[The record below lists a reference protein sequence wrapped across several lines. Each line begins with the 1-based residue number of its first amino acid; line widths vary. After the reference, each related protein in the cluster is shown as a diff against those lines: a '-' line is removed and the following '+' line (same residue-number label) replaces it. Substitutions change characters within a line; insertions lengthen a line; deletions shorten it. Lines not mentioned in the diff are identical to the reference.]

1 MLNFWL
7 LTTRII
13 AGSASFDDA
22 TLAQWKA
29 IVSHD
34 AATGYL
40 PSKYDFVTLF
50 AKTQRGTWP
59 QQLDCGARVFDMRI
73 GPITKNGSLIFH
85 HGPLAIHTLFE
96 DALKDTLTWAR
107 NNDGNLIVLYM
118 AEALGHV
125 PFEDS
130 EEVPKLEFQRRKLYE
145 TPAYDSKTVAL
156 FRKIIGQYD
165 VPFLQGCTSLHQM
178 TVGEARKLAAKSN
191 GVFAID
197 SSCMNENFDPS
208 VHCAH
213 LSALH
218 PYCCFKSGL
227 SSTPFQHLWND
238 LEHAT
243 QKMPSSLGFAQAHWQ
258 YDYPSMAASFGGS
271 VLKDNA
277 YSGVNRKVVERVK
290 NGDWEHLSWIELNDV
305 CDAGAELYEALK
317 KRVQSVDA
325 REENTSIVAL
335 SVVV

>member
-156 FRKIIGQYD
+156 FRKIIGQYALTRVEENLGKVRILLEGNANL
-165 VPFLQGCTSLHQM
+165 VPFWCP
-178 TVGEARKLAAKSN
+178 
-191 GVFAID
+191 I
-197 SSCMNENFDPS
+197 
-208 VHCAH
+208 
-213 LSALH
+213 
-218 PYCCFKSGL
+218 
-227 SSTPFQHLWND
+227 
-238 LEHAT
+238 
-243 QKMPSSLGFAQAHWQ
+243 
-258 YDYPSMAASFGGS
+258 
-271 VLKDNA
+271 
-277 YSGVNRKVVERVK
+277 
-290 NGDWEHLSWIELNDV
+290 
-305 CDAGAELYEALK
+305 
-317 KRVQSVDA
+317 
-325 REENTSIVAL
+325 
-335 SVVV
+335 